1 MMVAGFI
8 MVVLS
13 MDEED
18 WKEMK
23 ENYHR
28 KD

>member
-1 MMVAGFI
+1 MVAGLI

-18 WKEMK
+18 WEEMK